1 MQYDCLQ
8 VWRSEAATQD
18 AIGDRPEARSVV
30 LIWYSAVRVDLCYQ
44 VRVGPVAARVQRAGM
59 RDEKRWLVELSTS
72 VQKKTRIEAAAY
84 VLFCIVVV
92 QVLLL
97 LLSSASTCF

>member
-44 VRVGPVAARVQRAGM
+44 VRVDPVAARVQRVGM
-59 RDEKRWLVELSTS
+59 RDEKM
-72 VQKKTRIEAAAY
+72 A
-84 VLFCIVVV
+84 C
-92 QVLLL
+92 
-97 LLSSASTCF
+97 